1 MARKKILWLCS
12 WYPGKTEPFNGDFIQ
27 RHARAAALENDIYVI
42 HVIGDTTGKVITI
55 EKEIHP
61 SAGLTEHIVYF
72 KKGTSLPGR
81 IKAHLRWQFLFR
93 QAIRKYMVGNGK
105 PDIVH
110 VHIPYKAGMLGL
122 WLKKKY
128 KLPYIVSEHWGIYNN
143 VEVLNYAG
151 RSSRFK
157 RFTEMVFQ
165 QASCCISVSRYLAD
179 GVNEQVLKR
188 DFTIIQ
194 NTVDTSLFQFREK
207 PATEFSFIHVS
218 NMVPL
223 KNAEGILRAFK
234 LLVDKG
240 LTAKLLMV
248 GNPTDAMSNYATTIG
263 LSTASVQF
271 VGEVPYSQVATLMQ
285 AAHCLVVNSN
295 IENSPCVIGEALCCG
310 LPVIATR
317 VGGIPELT
325 DPGNSILITPGND
338 MELTNAMQQMMGNY
352 AVYDQKKIAE
362 NAQGK
367 FSYPLIGKKFD
378 AVYEEV
384 YSTNKKS

>member
-1 MARKKILWLCS
+1 M
-12 WYPGKTEPFNGDFIQ
+12 
-27 RHARAAALENDIYVI
+27 
-42 HVIGDTTGKVITI
+42 GKVITI

-157 RFTEMVFQ
+157 RFTEKVFQ

-248 GNPTDAMSNYATTIG
+248 GNPTDAMSIYATTIG

-285 AAHCLVVNSN
+285 AANCLVVNSN

-338 MELTNAMQQMMGNY
+338 MELTNAMQQMMENY

-367 FSYPLIGKKFD
+367 FSYPVIGKKFD